1 VRLMK
6 RIWKW
11 LRFLPLLL
19 LVGMLIYLLPYAKAT
34 DAAAEYLVSNE
45 SVTVESKRLKM
56 TNYWLFEPFDAS
68 ASTINVLLYQGG
80 KVDHEAYARLASGL
94 ALAGYRVYLPALPFR
109 LAFFDTSVLLRF
121 EAEFGGSW
129 IVVGHSLGGVAMA
142 TVLNQS
148 DGIIGAVYLG
158 SYPAVDVSQSD
169 VFQLILWADQDGLTA
184 YEDVENAL
192 DYTDFLTT
200 EVVIIPGG
208 NHAQFGDYGVQKGD
222 GVATIDAATQ
232 IAITVSAIH
241 SQFSSEVQP

>member
-1 VRLMK
+1 MLK
-6 RIWKW
+6 RVWKW

-19 LVGMLIYLLPYAKAT
+19 LVGALAYLLPYAKAT
-34 DAAAEYLVSNE
+34 SDATAFLESNE
-45 SVTVESKRLKM
+45 SVTVTSKRLKM
-56 TNYWLFEPFDAS
+56 TDYWLFEPFDAS
-68 ASTINVLLYQGG
+68 SSTINVLLYQGG

-109 LAFFDTSVLLRF
+109 LAFFDASVALRF

-142 TVLNQS
+142 TILEQS
-148 DGIIGAVYLG
+148 DAIIGAVYLG
-158 SYPAVDVSQSD
+158 SYPATDVSQSD
-169 VFQLILWADQDGLTA
+169 AFQLILWADQDGLTK

-192 DYTDFLTT
+192 DNTNFLTT

-222 GVATIDAATQ
+222 GVASIDAATQ
-232 IAITVSAIH
+232 IALSVSAIYAR
-241 SQFSSEVQP
+241 FSSEVQP